1 MGPSLDRHRRLRTVF
16 DEALSIDP
24 SSRDAYL
31 NHACAGDVVL
41 RADVVR
47 LLARHSEAGSFLE
60 HPLDLLS
67 TARDQRSFTGTD
79 RFRVV
84 RCLGAGGMG
93 VVYDVYDALR
103 HEAVALKTL
112 RRGGAAD
119 LFRLKQEFRV
129 LADVTHPNL
138 VCLYELFVD
147 DEQCFFTMELVDG
160 VNFVDYARGTDGGE
174 HVPDRLVDSLQQ
186 LIEGVSAVH
195 RRGKLHRDIKPSNVL
210 VTRDGRVV
218 VLDFGLTA
226 ELAAL
231 RSDERSLR
239 GGTPAYISPE
249 EASGAMPTEASDWYA
264 VGATFYEALTGTVPF

>member
-1 MGPSLDRHRRLRTVF
+1 M
-16 DEALSIDP
+16 DP

-31 NHACAGDVVL
+31 NHACAGDAVL

-67 TARDQRSFTGTD
+67 TARDQRSFAGTD

-84 RCLGAGGMG
+84 RCLGTGGMG
-93 VVYDVYDALR
+93 VVYEVHDALR

-160 VNFVDYARGTDGGE
+160 VNFVDYARGT
-174 HVPDRLVDSLQQ
+174 RW
-186 LIEGVSAVH
+186 
-195 RRGKLHRDIKPSNVL
+195 RR
-210 VTRDGRVV
+210 
-218 VLDFGLTA
+218 
-226 ELAAL
+226 
-231 RSDERSLR
+231 
-239 GGTPAYISPE
+239 
-249 EASGAMPTEASDWYA
+249 
-264 VGATFYEALTGTVPF
+264 TFY